1 MIKIVVD
8 TNVLV
13 SAFISKTGPPA
24 KIFRALENKEIQ
36 LVLSESIETEY
47 KKVLKYS
54 HIKKLHNLSELEIEE
69 VVERIERL
77 STVVHIRKKVRG
89 VSSDPDDEKFL
100 ECAVNAEAD
109 YLISGDKH
117 LLKLKKYQG
126 IQILSPATFVI
137 FLKSEDAA

>member
-1 MIKIVVD
+1 M
-8 TNVLV
+8 
-13 SAFISKTGPPA
+13 
-24 KIFRALENKEIQ
+24 
-36 LVLSESIETEY
+36 
-47 KKVLKYS
+47 KYS